1 MKQIISSLDIG
12 TSTIKLIV
20 GEIYKDKLNILACSE
35 IKSKG
40 IKNGLIID
48 PEVVY
53 QKLIEVFKR
62 CEEILEIKIKDVVL
76 CVPSYYAD
84 FELVEGYTTID
95 REGGLINGSD
105 IVRALQ
111 ASIYNKI
118 PPNKELISI
127 MPVEYK
133 INENEVVKDPKGLV
147 GTKLSIKSVISVAP
161 KKNVYTIF
169 SILDNMEIKV
179 SDICFNSL
187 ADYHEFKTND
197 LDEKQGAIINV
208 GDEKTEVSIIN
219 NGTLIATQVL
229 EMGGKD
235 IDKEIMYAYNIDRKT
250 ARKLKETFA
259 LAHTD
264 NASTTELEKVI
275 DKSGAKIKINQYEI
289 TEIIYNKLKS
299 IFEIS
304 KKQINLLTKKEN
316 SYIIITGG
324 TTEIKDIYK
333 NVEESFGKIGI
344 LGNIGE
350 LGVRNNKYSSAL
362 GIIKYYYRKLSFR
375 KKTASTVSEEE
386 QQIIFNN
393 KKKNKDNTLLGK
405 VFSYF
410 FDN

>member
-1 MKQIISSLDIG
+1 M
-12 TSTIKLIV
+12 
-20 GEIYKDKLNILACSE
+20 
-35 IKSKG
+35 
-40 IKNGLIID
+40 
-48 PEVVY
+48 
-53 QKLIEVFKR
+53 
-62 CEEILEIKIKDVVL
+62 
-76 CVPSYYAD
+76 
-84 FELVEGYTTID
+84 VEGYTTID
-95 REGGLINGSD
+95 REGGVINGSD

-127 MPVEYK
+127 MPIEYK
-133 INENEVVKDPKGLV
+133 VNDDEIVKDPKGLV
-147 GTKLSIKSVISVAP
+147 GSKLSIKSVISVAP

-169 SILDNMEIKV
+169 SILDSMEIRV

-187 ADYHEFKTND
+187 ADYHEFKTD
-197 LDEKQGAIINV
+197 DMDDKQGAIINI

-219 NGTLIATQVL
+219 NGVLIATQVL

-264 NASTTELEKVI
+264 NASTTELEEVV
-275 DKSGAKIKINQYEI
+275 DKSGVKVKINQYEI

-316 SYIIITGG
+316 SYIIVTGG
-324 TTEIKDIYK
+324 TTEIKDIFK
-333 NVEESFGKIGI
+333 NVDESFGKIGI
-344 LGNIGE
+344 LGNIKE
-350 LGVRNNKYSSAL
+350 LCVRNNKYSSVL

-375 KKTASTVSEEE
+375 NKNASTITDED
-386 QQIIFNN
+386 QQIIFNG

>member
-20 GEIYKDKLNILACSE
+20 GEIYKDKLNVLACSE

-40 IKNGLIID
+40 IKNGLIVN
-48 PEVVY
+48 PEEVY
-53 QKLIEVFKR
+53 QKLLEVFKR
-62 CEEILEIKIKDVVL
+62 CEDILEIKIKDVIL
-76 CVPSYYAD
+76 CVPSYYAN

-95 REGGLINGSD
+95 RESGIINGND

-111 ASIYNKI
+111 ASIYNVV

-127 MPVEYK
+127 MPMEY
-133 INENEVVKDPKGLV
+133 ILNDQETVKNPMGMV
-147 GTKLSIKSVISVAP
+147 GSKLTIKSVISTAP

-169 SILDNMEIKV
+169 SILENMEIKV

-187 ADYHEFKTND
+187 ADYNEFKT
-197 LDEKQGAIINV
+197 DEMDEEQGAVINI
-208 GDEKTEVSIIN
+208 GEEKTEVSIIN
-219 NGTLIATQVL
+219 KGTLIATQVL

-235 IDKEIMYAYNIDRKT
+235 VDKEIMYAYNIDRKT

-264 NASTTELEKVI
+264 NASTTELEEVVDKTGVKV
-275 DKSGAKIKINQYEI
+275 KINQYEI

-324 TTEIKDIYK
+324 TSEIKDISK
-333 NVEESFGKIGI
+333 LVDESFGKDGL
-344 LGNIGE
+344 LGEVKEI
-350 LGVRNNKYSSAL
+350 GVRNNKYSSAL

-375 KKTASTVSEEE
+375 KKVASTITEEE
-386 QQIIFNN
+386 QEKIFNN
-393 KKKNKDNTLLGK
+393 KKKNKDSTLLGK